1 MNRTIVL
8 FDPSEKKNSAAVLKK
23 KSTIKIL
30 IYLYECNGL
39 QEMPKGMV
47 ILVKWYS
54 SNKYWTEY

>member
-47 ILVKWYS
+47 ILVK
-54 SNKYWTEY
+54 